1 MAGIATSAWHYVR
14 KAATD
19 WLDDKAPQMGAA
31 LAFYSVLSLAPL
43 ILISLAVAGL
53 YDRSGAKSSF
63 LAQIEATIG
72 TEGKNMIQGMIDHAE
87 RQPRVGTAAAI
98 IGLGLLLLG
107 ASGVVGQ

>member
-1 MAGIATSAWHYVR
+1 MIQLATSAWHYVR
-14 KAATD
+14 EAAAN
-19 WLDDKAPQMGAA
+19 WLDDKALQMGAA

-53 YDRSGAKSSF
+53 YVRSGARTSF
-63 LAQIEATIG
+63 LAQIESTIG

-87 RQPRVGTAAAI
+87 RQPRVGTTAAI

-107 ASGVVGQ
+107 ASGV